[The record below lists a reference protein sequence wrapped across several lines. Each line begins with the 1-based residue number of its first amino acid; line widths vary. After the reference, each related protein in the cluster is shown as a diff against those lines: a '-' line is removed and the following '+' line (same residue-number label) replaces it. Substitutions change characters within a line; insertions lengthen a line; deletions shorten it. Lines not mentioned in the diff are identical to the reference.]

1 MKSASES
8 KSAARRLVVCAAVA
22 LVAPAPAAWAQN
34 SQRADHGTGAPILSP
49 PDTSAQDS
57 GSGMSNGNTAAP
69 PPATRMNDARG
80 KRSHARPHVRTKP
93 GGPSAAGKGGSGGS
107 AGMGGMGNG
116 AGANGGGSAGMGGV
130 GAGQAGT
137 GAGAGAGRSSGATG
151 SGGGGAGGTG
161 SAGSSG
167 Y

>member
-8 KSAARRLVVCAAVA
+8 KSAARRLVACAAVA

-93 GGPSAAGKGGSGGS
+93 GGPSAAGNGGS
-107 AGMGGMGNG
+107 
-116 AGANGGGSAGMGGV
+116 GGSAGMGGV